1 MQALGSQM
9 TDRQANW
16 IVYSVL
22 ILILLFTA
30 ESEKLISVSA
40 WGVASLC
47 LLRLIVELYFSFKD
61 RVNFNNIKNWL
72 TVVGL
77 VASYVFMYY
86 YLSAVVFTKLV
97 KLSFLLGGLS
107 SIFIIIIV
115 SFARRN
121 QNQ

>member
-1 MQALGSQM
+1 M